1 MRNLLLLG
9 MVVVEKD
16 SYLIYK
22 SNKLMKNHIHVIEDN
37 EDIRYIVEYFLLD
50 YDYEVVLSA
59 SVKEFTMH
67 VDGPLPDLFL
77 VDVMLPDG
85 NGLEICRYL
94 KNEKRTQ
101 HIPVIIMSAHSNEYE
116 VRKDSDANDFISKPF
131 DLKELVKRIET
142 LLHK

>member
-1 MRNLLLLG
+1 
-9 MVVVEKD
+9 
-16 SYLIYK
+16 
-22 SNKLMKNHIHVIEDN
+22 MKNYIHVIEDN

-50 YDYEVVLSA
+50 HDYEVEVSA
-59 SVKEFTMH
+59 SVKEFTAH
-67 VDGPLPDLFL
+67 VEGPLPDLFL

-85 NGLEICRYL
+85 NGLEICRHL

-116 VRKDSDANDFISKPF
+116 VRKESDANDFISKPF